1 MASFRRPPGAI
12 LRALGMQRYRCM
24 SCLRSFLA
32 WTAPERHE
40 LTPGAGANG

>member
-1 MASFRRPPGAI
+1 MASFRRPPGAL

-32 WTAPERHE
+32 WAGGRPQA
-40 LTPGAGANG
+40 TPGAGASA